1 MILHSVLIR
10 CQDAID
16 LIEPLIHMLEGF
28 PITNVIDQDNAI
40 LGVATDW
47 IKPNMGTLTQQVF
60 KQNSAAYSATVVPF
74 SAACLDPHSCSC
86 CQGS

>member
-1 MILHSVLIR
+1 MLIK

-40 LGVATDW
+40 LGVA
-47 IKPNMGTLTQQVF
+47 
-60 KQNSAAYSATVVPF
+60 ATVMDQTEHGNFDP
-74 SAACLDPHSCSC
+74 ACVA
-86 CQGS
+86 